1 VGAGSP
7 FDTEDKLT
15 TTLMKKLFSLAAIV
29 ALAFVAIGCEPK
41 EAEVPPAGAAT
52 NAVPPAAK

>member
-1 VGAGSP
+1 
-7 FDTEDKLT
+7 
-15 TTLMKKLFSLAAIV
+15 LAAIV